1 MSFCQASTRDQFE
14 TLRQENDNMRQQL
27 ADLNQMMDDI
37 VRVRKS
43 VMDKKLVEFE
53 ASSEDNTGVIGQI
66 KKELLNLR
74 NSDLELSSITLL
86 RDNMRKFKDFM
97 DKVDSLNFGMPVD
110 NGNSFQFNPEAT
122 EIDEVKN
129 IKKLKDLI
137 SKLLLNDRKL

>member
-97 DKVDSLNFGMPVD
+97 GKVDSLNFGMPVD

>member
-53 ASSEDNTGVIGQI
+53 ASSEDNTGVIGHI